1 MGPKSTAPP
10 GLTSFLNILN
20 KNENKHDT
28 NAYIELFI
36 SLLSRR
42 QIRNSRSV
50 AIATAELLLRVIS
63 VYKWQDLNQLIAH
76 IKEVGNR
83 LMAAQPREMAVGNIV
98 RRVLG
103 LIREEYEGDS
113 KAGNISVYSDSG
125 LDSITGRKRGEST
138 SVLFSNLQPVLD
150 GGEAGLLKPQVT
162 RTTFAHQGGQFTS
175 MFSLLSHPG
184 SPEQNGTSTPPP
196 TSHSSVPPTPTQS
209 ITTTATT
216 ITTEKSPPG
225 PPGPTRDMKPGIIE
239 GLQEI
244 LDELLT
250 VDDQIASYSLDHIHS
265 NEIILTHGSSLTVQK
280 FLLKAASKRTFTV
293 IVAEGFPND
302 HEATHA
308 RVMGFDPTN
317 PIDDDDILDEVPQE
331 QFQKTLAQAGIS
343 VILIPD
349 AAVYA
354 IMSRVNKVI
363 LGTHAVLANGGLL
376 AVAGARTIAKAAR
389 DHSTPVVVVSG
400 VYKLSPMYPYDWE
413 ALVEIGD
420 PGKVVS
426 WEALGEIGEGVGEK
440 VVSVLNPIFDYVPA
454 ELVDLYVTNLG
465 GHAPSFLYRVVGDH
479 YRHEDINLG
488 V

>member
-1 MGPKSTAPP
+1 MGLRSTAPP
-10 GLTSFLNILN
+10 GLTSFLKILN

-28 NAYIELFI
+28 NAHIELFI

-50 AIATAELLLRVIS
+50 AIATAELLLRVIA
-63 VYKWQDLNQLIAH
+63 VYKWQDLNQLITH

-103 LIREEYEGDS
+103 LIREEYEGDG
-113 KAGNISVYSDSG
+113 KAGNISVYSDPG

-138 SVLFSNLQPVLD
+138 SMLFSNLQSLPD
-150 GGEAGLLKPQVT
+150 SGEAGPLKPQMT
-162 RTTFAHQGGQFTS
+162 RGTTFAHQGGS

-184 SPEQNGTSTPPP
+184 SPEHSGTNTPPS
-196 TSHSSVPPTPTQS
+196 TSYSSVPPTPTQL
-209 ITTTATT
+209 TTTTT
-216 ITTEKSPPG
+216 TTTEKKNPPS
-225 PPGPTRDMKPGIIE
+225 GPTRDMKPGIIE

-250 VDDQIASYSLDHIHS
+250 VDDQIASYALDHIHS

-293 IVAEGFPND
+293 IIAECFPND

-308 RVMGFDPTN
+308 RVMGLDPTN

-331 QFQKTLAQAGIS
+331 QFQKSLAQAGIH

-413 ALVEIGD
+413 ALVEVGD
-420 PGKVVS
+420 PGKVAP
-426 WEALGEIGEGVGEK
+426 WEALGEIGEGDGGMA
-440 VVSVLNPIFDYVPA
+440 VSILNPVFDYVPA